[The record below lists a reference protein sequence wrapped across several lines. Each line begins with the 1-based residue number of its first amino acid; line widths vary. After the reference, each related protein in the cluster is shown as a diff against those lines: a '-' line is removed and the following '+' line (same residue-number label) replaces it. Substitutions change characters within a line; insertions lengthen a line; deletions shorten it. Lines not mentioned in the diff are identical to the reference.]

1 MEIEM
6 FPNFE
11 AKCNLFIEVSG
22 KIVKYSPARKISFL
36 LCCDMHVH
44 A

>member
-1 MEIEM
+1 MEIETI
-6 FPNFE
+6 PNFE
-11 AKCNLFIEVSG
+11 AKCNLFIGVSG
-22 KIVKYSPARKISFL
+22 MILKYSSARKISFR